1 MGFVIAALVSVLAV
15 PPAQPPVVEDPAHS
29 AEVTRLRAVASFY
42 GRERPLPLAVER
54 LPLMAR
60 KVAWCESRYV
70 NSASP
75 ATSTASGYFQFLN
88 GTWEWVTGLPAPA
101 SAYPLEVQYAA
112 FLELWDEGRGASHWN
127 PSRYCWEKD
136 NPWATY

>member
-1 MGFVIAALVSVLAV
+1 MALVIAALVGTLSAPLPADV
-15 PPAQPPVVEDPAHS
+15 PHLEAAFAVVEEKA
-29 AEVTRLRAVASFY
+29 AA
-42 GRERPLPLAVER
+42 PLTIER
-54 LPLMAR
+54 LPLIAR
-60 KVAWCESRYV
+60 KVAYCESRYV
-70 NSASP
+70 NTASP

-127 PSRYCWEKD
+127 PSRYCWETE